1 MTSTNFSNLR
11 FDRQTRPIPRR
22 LLLVVIMFG
31 AFNLLWWL
39 LPQNALYWV
48 LLLTII
54 ILVWVAS
61 HGWRQAMES
70 LHTLI
75 HELEQG

>member
-1 MTSTNFSNLR
+1 MG
-11 FDRQTRPIPRR
+11 
-22 LLLVVIMFG
+22 IMFG

-54 ILVWVAS
+54 ILVWVSS
-61 HGWRQAMES
+61 HGWRQALES
-70 LHTLI
+70 LHDLI